1 MRNCVLFGQKKN
13 PKKDTFTQMAEL
25 EDADYEA
32 YEQDI
37 ELLVDTLRKCFNA
50 QKARYSVV
58 GHQNTLYIEI
68 EGLDEL
74 NADEISEV
82 AEPVL
87 DELDMDF
94 DEISL
99 LPLKK

>member
-1 MRNCVLFGQKKN
+1 
-13 PKKDTFTQMAEL
+13 MADL
-25 EDADYEA
+25 ENADYDA

-37 ELLVDTLRKCFNA
+37 EVLVDTLRKCFNA
-50 QKARYSVV
+50 EKARYNVV
-58 GHQNTLYIEI
+58 GHQNTLFIEI

-74 NADEISEV
+74 TPEEISEV

-99 LPLKK
+99 LPLKNRG

>member
-1 MRNCVLFGQKKN
+1 MS
-13 PKKDTFTQMAEL
+13 EL
-25 EDADYEA
+25 DNTDYEA

-37 ELLVDTLRKCFNA
+37 KVLVDTLRKCFNA
-50 QKARYSVV
+50 EKARFSVV

-74 NADEISEV
+74 NPEEISEV

-99 LPLKK
+99 LPLKN

>member
-1 MRNCVLFGQKKN
+1 
-13 PKKDTFTQMAEL
+13 MAEL
-25 EDADYEA
+25 DNADYQA

-50 QKARYSVV
+50 ERARYSVV
-58 GHQNTLYIEI
+58 GHQNTLFIEI
-68 EGLDEL
+68 EGLEAL
-74 NADEISEV
+74 SPEEISEV

>member
-1 MRNCVLFGQKKN
+1 
-13 PKKDTFTQMAEL
+13 MAEL

-50 QKARYSVV
+50 EKARYSVV
-58 GHQNTLYIEI
+58 GHQNTLFIEI
-68 EGLDEL
+68 EGLEDL
-74 NADEISEV
+74 SPDEISEV

-99 LPLKK
+99 LPLKKRT

>member
-1 MRNCVLFGQKKN
+1 MS
-13 PKKDTFTQMAEL
+13 EL
-25 EDADYEA
+25 DDADYEA

-37 ELLVDTLRKCFNA
+37 ELLVDTLRKCFDA
-50 QKARYSVV
+50 EKARYSVV

-74 NADEISEV
+74 NPDTISEV

-99 LPLKK
+99 LPLKNK

>member
-1 MRNCVLFGQKKN
+1 MSDLN
-13 PKKDTFTQMAEL
+13 DT
-25 EDADYEA
+25 DYEA

-50 QKARYSVV
+50 EKARYNVV
-58 GHQNTLYIEI
+58 GHQNTLFIEI
-68 EGLDEL
+68 QGLDDLTPE
-74 NADEISEV
+74 EISEV

>member
-1 MRNCVLFGQKKN
+1 MSDLT
-13 PKKDTFTQMAEL
+13 DT
-25 EDADYEA
+25 DYEA

-50 QKARYSVV
+50 EKARYNVV
-58 GHQNTLYIEI
+58 GHQNTLFIEI
-68 EGLDEL
+68 QGLDEL
-74 NADEISEV
+74 TPEEISEV

>member
-1 MRNCVLFGQKKN
+1 
-13 PKKDTFTQMAEL
+13 MAEL
-25 EDADYEA
+25 KDADYEA

-50 QKARYSVV
+50 EKARYSVV
-58 GHQNTLYIEI
+58 GHLNTLFIEI
-68 EGLDEL
+68 DGLDEL
-74 NADEISEV
+74 SAEEISDV
-82 AEPVL
+82 AEPIL

-99 LPLKK
+99 LPLTK

>member
-1 MRNCVLFGQKKN
+1 MSDLN
-13 PKKDTFTQMAEL
+13 DS
-25 EDADYEA
+25 DYEA

-50 QKARYSVV
+50 EKARYNVV
-58 GHQNTLYIEI
+58 GHQNTLFIEI
-68 EGLDEL
+68 QGLDDLTPE
-74 NADEISEV
+74 EISEV

>member
-1 MRNCVLFGQKKN
+1 M
-13 PKKDTFTQMAEL
+13 DEFT
-25 EDADYEA
+25 DADYEA

-37 ELLVDTLRKCFNA
+37 ELLVDTLRQCFNA
-50 QKARYSVV
+50 DKARYNVI
-58 GHQNTLYIEI
+58 GHQNALFIEI

-74 NADEISEV
+74 APEEISEV
-82 AEPVL
+82 AGPVL

>member
-1 MRNCVLFGQKKN
+1 
-13 PKKDTFTQMAEL
+13 MAEFT
-25 EDADYEA
+25 DADYEA

-50 QKARYSVV
+50 EKARYNVV
-58 GHQNTLYIEI
+58 GHQNTLFIEI

-74 NADEISEV
+74 SPEEISEV

-99 LPLKK
+99 LPYKKGA

>member
-1 MRNCVLFGQKKN
+1 
-13 PKKDTFTQMAEL
+13 MADI
-25 EDADYEA
+25 EDYDYEA
-32 YEQDI
+32 YEHDI

-50 QKARYSVV
+50 EKARYNVI

-68 EGLDEL
+68 EGLEEL
-74 NADEISEV
+74 SPEEISEV

-87 DELDMDF
+87 EELDMDF

-99 LPLKK
+99 LPLKKKK

>member
-1 MRNCVLFGQKKN
+1 MGDLDN
-13 PKKDTFTQMAEL
+13 T
-25 EDADYEA
+25 DYKA

-37 ELLVDTLRKCFNA
+37 ELLVDTLRKCFNSE
-50 QKARYSVV
+50 KARYSVV
-58 GHQNTLYIEI
+58 GHQNTLFIEI

-74 NADEISEV
+74 SADEISEV
-82 AEPVL
+82 AEPIL

-99 LPLKK
+99 LPLKN

>member
-1 MRNCVLFGQKKN
+1 
-13 PKKDTFTQMAEL
+13 MAEL
-25 EDADYEA
+25 DDADYEA

-37 ELLVDTLRKCFNA
+37 ELLVDTLRKCFDA
-50 QKARYSVV
+50 EKARYSVV
-58 GHQNTLYIEI
+58 GHQNTLFIEI

-74 NADEISEV
+74 DAETISEV

-87 DELDMDF
+87 EELDMDF

-99 LPLKK
+99 LPLKNRN

>member
-1 MRNCVLFGQKKN
+1 MTDLT
-13 PKKDTFTQMAEL
+13 D
-25 EDADYEA
+25 DDYEA

-50 QKARYSVV
+50 EKARYNVV
-58 GHQNTLYIEI
+58 GHQNTLFIEI

-74 NADEISEV
+74 EPQEISDV

-99 LPLKK
+99 LPLKHA

>member
-1 MRNCVLFGQKKN
+1 
-13 PKKDTFTQMAEL
+13 MANL

-50 QKARYSVV
+50 EKARYNVV
-58 GHQNTLYIEI
+58 GHQNALYIEI

-74 NADEISEV
+74 SPEEISEV

-99 LPLKK
+99 LPLKKA

>member
-1 MRNCVLFGQKKN
+1 
-13 PKKDTFTQMAEL
+13 MAEL
-25 EDADYEA
+25 EDADYET

-37 ELLVDTLRKCFNA
+37 EILVDTLRKCFNSE
-50 QKARYSVV
+50 KARYNVV
-58 GHQNTLYIEI
+58 GHQNTLFIEI
-68 EGLDEL
+68 AGLDQLSPE
-74 NADEISEV
+74 EISEV

-99 LPLKK
+99 LPLKNS

>member
-1 MRNCVLFGQKKN
+1 M
-13 PKKDTFTQMAEL
+13 DEL
-25 EDADYEA
+25 TDADYEA

-37 ELLVDTLRKCFNA
+37 ELLVDTLRQCFNA
-50 QKARYSVV
+50 DKARYNVI
-58 GHQNTLYIEI
+58 GHQNALFIEI

-74 NADEISEV
+74 APEEISEV
-82 AEPVL
+82 AGPVL

>member
-1 MRNCVLFGQKKN
+1 
-13 PKKDTFTQMAEL
+13 MAEI

-50 QKARYSVV
+50 EKARYSVV

-68 EGLDEL
+68 EGLEEL
-74 NADEISEV
+74 NPEEISEV

-99 LPLKK
+99 LPLNKKK

>member
-1 MRNCVLFGQKKN
+1 
-13 PKKDTFTQMAEL
+13 MADFEQ
-25 EDADYEA
+25 ADYEA

-37 ELLVDTLRKCFNA
+37 KLLVDTLRKCFNA
-50 QKARYSVV
+50 QKARYSVI
-58 GHQNTLYIEI
+58 GHQNILYIEI

-74 NADEISEV
+74 SPEEISEV

-99 LPLKK
+99 LPLKNSG

>member
-1 MRNCVLFGQKKN
+1 
-13 PKKDTFTQMAEL
+13 MAEL
-25 EDADYEA
+25 DNTDYQA

-37 ELLVDTLRKCFNA
+37 EVLVDTLRKCFNA

-58 GHQNTLYIEI
+58 GHQNTLFIEI
-68 EGLDEL
+68 AGLDEL
-74 NADEISEV
+74 DPEEISEV

-99 LPLKK
+99 LPLKQRT

>member
-1 MRNCVLFGQKKN
+1 MGDLDN
-13 PKKDTFTQMAEL
+13 
-25 EDADYEA
+25 ADYKA

-37 ELLVDTLRKCFNA
+37 ELLVDTLRKCFNSE
-50 QKARYSVV
+50 KARYSVV
-58 GHQNTLYIEI
+58 GHQNTLFIEI

-74 NADEISEV
+74 SADEISEV
-82 AEPVL
+82 AEPIL

-99 LPLKK
+99 LPLTN

>member
-1 MRNCVLFGQKKN
+1 
-13 PKKDTFTQMAEL
+13 MAEL
-25 EDADYEA
+25 DDADYEA
-32 YEQDI
+32 YEQDV
-37 ELLVDTLRKCFNA
+37 ELLVDTLRKCFDA
-50 QKARYSVV
+50 EKARYSVV

-74 NADEISEV
+74 DADTISEV
-82 AEPVL
+82 AAPVL

-99 LPLKK
+99 LPLKQRS